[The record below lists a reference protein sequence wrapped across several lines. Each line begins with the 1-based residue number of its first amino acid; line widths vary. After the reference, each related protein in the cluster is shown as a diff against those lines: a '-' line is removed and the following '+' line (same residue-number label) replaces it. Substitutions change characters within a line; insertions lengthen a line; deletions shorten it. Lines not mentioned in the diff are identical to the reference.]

1 MFWEWYECSVK
12 WDYEDINVYNIQ
24 MSEKGWQILRW
35 KSLKYI
41 WNNESV
47 DIICK
52 WEYLFKLRI

>member
-35 KSLKYI
+35 NSLKYI